1 MPNQISNWSIT
12 NVEKIC
18 REYIKVGFQQQ
29 DFKKKN
35 TSSQIF
41 LAHGALQA
49 FFCRMKIS

>member
-29 DFKKKN
+29 DLKKKK
-35 TSSQIF
+35 TQVLKFSLPMEPSQ
-41 LAHGALQA
+41 L
-49 FFCRMKIS
+49 FFVE

>member
-35 TSSQIF
+35 HKFSNFTCPRSPPSFF
-41 LAHGALQA
+41 L
-49 FFCRMKIS
+49 